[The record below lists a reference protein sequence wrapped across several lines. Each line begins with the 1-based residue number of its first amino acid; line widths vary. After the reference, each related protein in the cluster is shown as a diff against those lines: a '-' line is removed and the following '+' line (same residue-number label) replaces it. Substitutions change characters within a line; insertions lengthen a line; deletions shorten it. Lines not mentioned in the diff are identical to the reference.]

1 LTGRT
6 DISSIAL
13 YYPGKD
19 LLDTEVLLVKEFRTP
34 VRNATG
40 FVYELPGGSAKE
52 DSGQTLKVA
61 LDELNEETSFSIDN
75 SRVKEIGGLQLAGT
89 ILSHISTL
97 YAAEITKEERDQLV
111 AIEKSGKSF
120 GIEADTEKTY
130 VAVMSIRKM
139 MAEKVVDFSTLGMI
153 MFALFGKNN
162 WYSDIV

>member
-1 LTGRT
+1 M
-6 DISSIAL
+6 
-13 YYPGKD
+13 
-19 LLDTEVLLVKEFRTP
+19 
-34 VRNATG
+34 
-40 FVYELPGGSAKE
+40 
-52 DSGQTLKVA
+52 A